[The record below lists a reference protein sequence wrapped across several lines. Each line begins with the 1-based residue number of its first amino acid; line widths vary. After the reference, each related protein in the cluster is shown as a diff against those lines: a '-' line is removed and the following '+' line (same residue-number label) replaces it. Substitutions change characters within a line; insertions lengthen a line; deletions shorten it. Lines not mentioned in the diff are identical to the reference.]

1 VLAVVV
7 AAPCTA
13 PFMAAAL
20 GAALVLSWPMALAVF
35 LMLGLGLA
43 LPYLA
48 ISLSPGLL
56 SRLPRPGVWME
67 RLKGLLAFPMYG
79 AALWLLWVFT
89 RQSGVDA
96 LGLLLTAT
104 LLLALAAWLTG
115 LAQAA
120 RQRDERPILTTI
132 CAIVVGVLALGLAG
146 VAAGA
151 ARYADATPQGDSGP
165 LAAQPWSAAAVKAA
179 TASGRPVLVNLTAD
193 WCVTCKINERAALSS
208 PRVAKAMREANA
220 AYLVGDWTRRD
231 DVITRE
237 LQAHGRSGVP
247 LYLLYRPGRAEP
259 EILPQLLTEGV
270 VVDALKD

>member
-1 VLAVVV
+1 
-7 AAPCTA
+7 
-13 PFMAAAL
+13 MAAAL
-20 GAALVLSWPMALAVF
+20 GAALVLPGPMALAVF

-89 RQSGVDA
+89 RQGGVDA
-96 LGLLLTAT
+96 LGLLLTAA
-104 LLLALAAWLTG
+104 LLLACAAWLLG

-120 RQRDERPILTTI
+120 RQRGERPVLATI
-132 CAIVVGVLALGLAG
+132 CATVAGVMAIGLAG
-146 VAAGA
+146 AAAGA
-151 ARYADATPQGDSGP
+151 ARDADAAPQGESGP
-165 LAAQPWSAAAVKAA
+165 LAAQPWSVEAVAQA
-179 TASGRPVLVNLTAD
+179 TAAGRPVLVNLTAD

-208 PRVAKAMREANA
+208 PRVAKAMTQANA

-231 DVITRE
+231 DAITRE

-247 LYLLYRPGRAEP
+247 LYLLYRPGQAEP

-270 VVDALKD
+270 VIDALTK